1 VQKPAKS
8 GEFVKRIVTAAA
20 VLAVAKTLD
29 MPSVAKVTKRVDK
42 SIGSK
47 AAKTGISL
55 KHARRNAR
63 QHVGL
68 VLAGVAAMAV
78 AVGLLGRASTK

>member
-1 VQKPAKS
+1 VQKPVKS
-8 GEFVKRIVTAAA
+8 GQFVRRIVTAAA

-29 MPSVAKVTKRVDK
+29 IPSVAKVTKKVDK
-42 SIGSK
+42 SIGSR
-47 AAKTGISL
+47 AAKAGTSL
-55 KHARRNAR
+55 QHAKRNAR

-68 VLAGVAAMAV
+68 VLAGVAAMAL